1 MQNDLISMGIST
13 AAIVAGMGEVRATKR
28 RGLGVVVHDSSAT
41 NTVKTLEGK
50 YVLVATKIYR

>member
-1 MQNDLISMGIST
+1 MQNDLISMGISI

-41 NTVKTLEGK
+41 STIKSSEEK
-50 YVLVATKIYR
+50 YVLVATKTYR